1 MGNKNFIFLVEC
13 RMKYLFW
20 FETVYKFILSE
31 RSNLLTI
38 AALYVIN
45 NYKFADFGKC
55 KEANMSLKIMTILH
69 RFGE

>member
-1 MGNKNFIFLVEC
+1 MRAEL
-13 RMKYLFW
+13 LL
-20 FETVYKFILSE
+20 LSISE
-31 RSNLLTI
+31 SSNLLTI
-38 AALYVIN
+38 TALCVIN